1 MRQHARVCLV
11 AILLAW
17 LAPVAAHA
25 DGGAAVPV
33 HVGTHPG
40 YGRVVFDLPERLDF
54 HLTQQGQQVQ
64 VQFTGNVTI
73 GAAPAMPHNVLG
85 LTGSAGQAELVVVEG
100 TVARAWRLGNRLVID
115 VLDPAVAASTPS
127 APVQASVPAPR
138 SGSASAAAPGAPVAK
153 PAVPMVSPA
162 VSAPPSAAA
171 PSTVPAKPGPQTAA
185 PQMLAAAAAASVA
198 KPAATSGP
206 PDASSAS
213 LAKPGPKTVAP
224 QVLPAPTGVSPTQ
237 IAPPVSAE
245 KPGDALMG
253 EKSLPISSRPADPLA
268 VPIAAASPP
277 PGSEPT
283 PPASPVADAAQT
295 PDEVLEVASD
305 AAVGVAAFRR
315 GSAAFVVFDQQLPLD
330 LTAMH
335 DDAVFGSATVQ
346 QLPTASVIRI
356 RLEPGK
362 ALVLSQAP
370 HLWRITVVPIEP
382 KLQPIRANATD
393 GRLVLPAA
401 APGRVLS
408 LADPDSGA
416 TLLVGTQRQA
426 GQGVPLL
433 RRAVEFLLMPTWQ
446 GVVAEPISDELAL
459 RPVLDGF
466 VLTGG
471 AGGLALSPTPDAA
484 SNLAHA
490 DALTRRFD
498 FAALPVEALM
508 QRLRQQFADDAATPA
523 LARGPGRR
531 AAAQTMI
538 SLGLGA
544 EAQAL
549 LEVAAADDP
558 HETDSADNAAL
569 TGMASALAHRS
580 DEAAGLDDERLSG
593 TDDIALWRAVRLAE
607 QQDGSPQAAPVFA
620 ATLPLVLAYPGPL
633 RDRLLPLVAETL
645 VTGGETAAASALLAE
660 RKDDP
665 ALGLA
670 RGQLQEA
677 QGDTTGALASYDAL
691 ASSRDRWLYA
701 RSATRALE
709 LRLAGGRIDVNE
721 AADGLDRLLYAWRG
735 DQHERSL
742 RERLAE
748 LRARTGAWRSALGLI
763 RETETIFPADKTTI
777 RAELV
782 DMFAAMLRGDAADS
796 LAPLELIALVDEN
809 ADLLPAGAAGD
820 LLQARLADRLLALDL
835 PKRADPVLQKLMQ
848 AAPSDVSRA
857 GFGARLAALRLHEAD
872 ATGALAAL
880 AASNADDPPA
890 DLAERRTLLI
900 ASAHARLGETDRAL
914 AVLASLDT
922 ATADEARATILE
934 RTNDWPAAETALNA
948 YASKIVPPEGRLDD
962 GQRRTLLRLA
972 TAAARAGDAATRR
985 RSRRF
990 GKVPDHAWN
999 PDRWPTCSICSP
1011 LILSAASA
1019 T

>member
-1 MRQHARVCLV
+1 M
-11 AILLAW
+11 
-17 LAPVAAHA
+17 
-25 DGGAAVPV
+25 
-33 HVGTHPG
+33 
-40 YGRVVFDLPERLDF
+40 
-54 HLTQQGQQVQ
+54 
-64 VQFTGNVTI
+64 
-73 GAAPAMPHNVLG
+73 
-85 LTGSAGQAELVVVEG
+85 
-100 TVARAWRLGNRLVID
+100 
-115 VLDPAVAASTPS
+115 
-127 APVQASVPAPR
+127 
-138 SGSASAAAPGAPVAK
+138 
-153 PAVPMVSPA
+153 
-162 VSAPPSAAA
+162 
-171 PSTVPAKPGPQTAA
+171 
-185 PQMLAAAAAASVA
+185 
-198 KPAATSGP
+198 
-206 PDASSAS
+206 
-213 LAKPGPKTVAP
+213 
-224 QVLPAPTGVSPTQ
+224 
-237 IAPPVSAE
+237 
-245 KPGDALMG
+245 
-253 EKSLPISSRPADPLA
+253 
-268 VPIAAASPP
+268 
-277 PGSEPT
+277 
-283 PPASPVADAAQT
+283 
-295 PDEVLEVASD
+295 LEVASD

-471 AGGLALSPTPDAA
+471 AGGLALSPTLDAA

-544 EAQAL
+544 EAEAL

-607 QQDGSPQAAPVFA
+607 QQDGSPQAAAVFA

-701 RSATRALE
+701 RSAMRALE
-709 LRLAGGRIDVNE
+709 LRLAGGRIDVKE

-914 AVLASLDT
+914 AVLALLDT

-962 GQRRTLLRLA
+962 GQRLTLLRLA
-972 TAAARAGDAATRR
+972 TAAARVGDAATLTALRQSAGPRMESGPLADMFHLLTADPVRGVGDLKRSGQEAALAREFPGQLKASRSHCPRR
-985 RSRRF
+985 RARAIEPTRREI
-990 GKVPDHAWN
+990 PSCMPPPLPHI
-999 PDRWPTCSICSP
+999 PQPWPQGTDAACARSTGCLLVGTGYVMDALSP
-1011 LILSAASA
+1011 LGMVSDNPSEIHTEFGGAEAQKDYFVEKDGVKFAGTHLLLDLWGASNLTDPGLIDRALRDAAEAADATILHSHFHHFGPDGGVSGVVVLAESHISIHTWPERDFAAVDIFMCGSCDPYRSLPVLKQTFRPTA
-1019 T
+1019 ILLAEQRRGLIA